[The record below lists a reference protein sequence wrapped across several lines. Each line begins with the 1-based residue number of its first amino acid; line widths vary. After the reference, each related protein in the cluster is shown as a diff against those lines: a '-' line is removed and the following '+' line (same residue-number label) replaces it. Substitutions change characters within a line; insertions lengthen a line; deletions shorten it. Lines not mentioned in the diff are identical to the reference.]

1 MINVAILVRKIA
13 RAKWP
18 EEICSINMLSGDAIS
33 DLRTTNNTISLWRVD
48 SEAELLTAM
57 LALAASSKSSKIE
70 NVSLVWFPE
79 EALLDRNIQLDT
91 DSPGDTIVSDLA
103 QFHRDACKIT
113 YKSLGDLAVL
123 IMTELIQEK
132 HYKRF
137 GRAEVKQALVNAYKD
152 HRIAEEKCMPVLLE
166 EIKKAA
172 Q

>member
-1 MINVAILVRKIA
+1 MAILVRKIA

-18 EEICSINMLSGDAIS
+18 EESCSINMLSGDAIS

-79 EALLDRNIQLDT
+79 EALLNRNIQLDT